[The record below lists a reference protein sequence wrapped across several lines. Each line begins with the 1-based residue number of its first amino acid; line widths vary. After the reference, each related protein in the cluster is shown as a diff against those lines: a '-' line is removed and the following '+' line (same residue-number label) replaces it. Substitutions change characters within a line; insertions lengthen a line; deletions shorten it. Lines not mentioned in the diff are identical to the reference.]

1 MVIVLTTGAAVGR
14 RIAIMAVP
22 KPLSYDRRIELQ
34 KQYGH
39 WAVETAIGICPRND
53 FKCIERE
60 AKRLHDSRV
69 KRR

>member
-1 MVIVLTTGAAVGR
+1 
-14 RIAIMAVP
+14 MAVS
-22 KPLSYDRRIELQ
+22 KPISYDKRMELE
-34 KQYGH
+34 KLYGH

-60 AKRLHDSRV
+60 AKRLHDTRV